1 MANTTTGNESVPDID
16 VPLVGVASKD
26 RTNILRHL
34 LACEAD
40 PAHVKLWRQ
49 LAGILSAHAP
59 LSVQTSG
66 SLSVLFFVPDGK
78 YRMQA
83 FALEDQR
90 DGTIL
95 VYLPDILDK
104 AVKEKLV
111 TPTDDPHGFSV
122 GGRRGPQL
130 RMQKLDS
137 QNTPDPPPHFKNML
151 GWNRRALRITL
162 IVANTPQALVD
173 ATDKLCALAVRTLVK
188 PAAAKPAAK

>member
-1 MANTTTGNESVPDID
+1 MANPTTGNDPASEID

-26 RTNILRHL
+26 RTNIMRHL

-40 PAHVKLWRQ
+40 PSHAKLWRQ

-59 LSVQTSG
+59 LSVQTVG

-95 VYLPDILDK
+95 IYLPDVLDK
-104 AVKEKLV
+104 AVKEKLIQ
-111 TPTDDPHGFSV
+111 PTDEPNAYSV
-122 GGRRGPQL
+122 GGRRGPRL
-130 RMQKLDS
+130 RVHQLDS

-162 IVANTPQALVD
+162 IVSATSAPLID
-173 ATDKLCALAVRTLVK
+173 AIDRLSALAVRTLVK